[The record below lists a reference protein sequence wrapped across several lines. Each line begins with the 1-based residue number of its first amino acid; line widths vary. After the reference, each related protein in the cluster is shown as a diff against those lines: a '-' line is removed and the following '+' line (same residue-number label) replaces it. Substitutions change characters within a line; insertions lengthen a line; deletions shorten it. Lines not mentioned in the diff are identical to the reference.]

1 VHGPGPRWH
10 AWVHVLTC
18 VSVRMRGRKSVW
30 DRTARACARVAVLLA
45 AVALAASCDPAP
57 EPLRTELIAAANAP
71 DGGVLVLVEECMDD
85 PAVEIA
91 IDKINPTRS
100 PRTELVWEAT
110 ADDASD
116 VEPKPS
122 NGPREFV
129 LFEAPPG
136 WSEGVA
142 PEVRTLES
150 SYEYDVWIKTRSGDD
165 AAVRISAGLLSEL
178 GDGEVLTEFS
188 SEPRAVSV
196 GDYEE
201 RARKSCG

>member
-1 VHGPGPRWH
+1 
-10 AWVHVLTC
+10 
-18 VSVRMRGRKSVW
+18 
-30 DRTARACARVAVLLA
+30 
-45 AVALAASCDPAP
+45 
-57 EPLRTELIAAANAP
+57 
-71 DGGVLVLVEECMDD
+71 LVEECTDD

-91 IDKINPTRS
+91 IDKIDPSRS

-110 ADDASD
+110 ADDASN

-129 LFEAPPG
+129 LFETPPG
-136 WSEGVA
+136 WSESVA
-142 PEVRTLES
+142 PEVRTLDP

-178 GDGEVLTEFS
+178 SDGEVLTEFS
-188 SEPRAVSV
+188 SETRAVSV

-201 RARKSCG
+201 RARKSCR